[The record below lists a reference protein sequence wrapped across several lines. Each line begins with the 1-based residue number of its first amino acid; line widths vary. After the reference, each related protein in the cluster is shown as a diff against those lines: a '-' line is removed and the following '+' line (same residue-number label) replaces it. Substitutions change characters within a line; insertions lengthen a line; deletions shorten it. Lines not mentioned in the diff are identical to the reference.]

1 MKDIVEIDFNNPYIY
16 KEKVWGNTSE
26 VVNFVNKKEKEFKD
40 KVIGE
45 IFLVSTHLD
54 GLSRFTNGNLLKDD
68 IHNEESVFGKTVG
81 PKGEFPLLLK
91 VLSAQ
96 EFLSVQTHYK
106 NKTEAWYTLSDGEM
120 LYGLTKKGEEIL
132 QTSDGRKKLTTVMKT
147 AKTVDKVSKYFNH
160 VKFKAGETYLIH
172 AGMIHSLLKGTILE
186 PQKNSNLTI
195 RGGDW
200 GRDDPSRLLQIED
213 FFASIHPHAIKPEP
227 IEPKYKTYRTDRKA
241 PKNSEHACLVATS
254 DFALDKI
261 ILKNGARM
269 LETFTDRFFIVIVT
283 EGDIELTNGI
293 VNKKV
298 AKGQVF
304 ILGATSNE
312 WTFSGKGEIML
323 VYVPH
328 IKKGIITPL
337 KNNGYSYSE
346 IKDIGGPT
354 LKENDVYIQMK
365 ELKLI

>member
-1 MKDIVEIDFNNPYIY
+1 MKDIIEIDFDNPNIY
-16 KEKVWGNTSE
+16 KEKVWGNTFE
-26 VVNFVNKKEKEFKD
+26 VVDFVNKKVSSFEGKT
-40 KVIGE
+40 IGE
-45 IFLVSTHLD
+45 IFLVSTHPD
-54 GLSRFTNGNLLKDD
+54 GLSRFTNGNLLKDE
-68 IHNEESVFGKTVG
+68 IYNEESVFGKTVG

-120 LYGLTKKGEEIL
+120 LYGLTEVGESAL
-132 QTSDGRKKLTTVMKT
+132 QTVEGREELTEIMKT
-147 AKTVDKVSKYFNH
+147 AKTINEISKYFNH
-160 VKFKAGETYLIH
+160 IKFKAGETYLIH
-172 AGMIHSLLKGTILE
+172 AGMVHSLLKGAILE

-200 GRDDPSRLLQIED
+200 GRNDPDRSLQIKD
-213 FFASIHPHAIKPEP
+213 FFASIYPHAVDPKPIKPM
-227 IEPKYKTYRTDRKA
+227 YKTYRADKDIPT
-241 PKNSEHACLVATS
+241 NSKHACLVATN

-261 ILKNGARM
+261 TLQDGSRM

-283 EGDIELTNGI
+283 KGDIDLTNG
-293 VNKKV
+293 VVYKKIN
-298 AKGQVF
+298 KGQVF

-312 WTFSGKGEIML
+312 WTFTGTGEIML

-328 IKKGIITPL
+328 IKNGIISPL
-337 KNNGYSYSE
+337 KNNEYSFKE
-346 IKDIGGPT
+346 IIGIGGPT

-365 ELKLI
+365 ELGLF